1 MQRKIDKNIIRQ
13 IAIILLNI
21 FMVISLILILGFKNN
36 YGYTMYWIITPFLMM
51 LILSL
56 IQKWSVGGL
65 SIDTEESKIIQ
76 RTFDDKTTIST
87 ILFGLIYLTIQGI
100 ESWKGNITNKP
111 IVIIG
116 FFIVM
121 VVYELYTCLTI
132 YKANKETEK
141 LEEKKY
147 YKKKK

>member
-21 FMVISLILILGFKNN
+21 FMVISLIIILGFKNN

-111 IVIIG
+111 IIIIG

-121 VVYELYTCLTI
+121 IAYELFICLTI
-132 YKANKETEK
+132 HNANKETLK
-141 LEEKKY
+141 LIKNQ
-147 YKKKK
+147 KKKKK

>member
-1 MQRKIDKNIIRQ
+1 MKININKNIIRN

-21 FMVISLILILGFKNN
+21 FMILSLILVLGFKIN

-56 IQKWSVGGL
+56 IQKWSVGGFN
-65 SIDTEESKIIQ
+65 IDTKESKIIQ

-121 VVYELYTCLTI
+121 VVYELYTYLTI
-132 YKANKETEK
+132 YNINKETAKLIEK
-141 LEEKKY
+141 S

>member
-1 MQRKIDKNIIRQ
+1 MKRNINKNIIRN

-21 FMVISLILILGFKNN
+21 FMILSLILVLGFKIN

-56 IQKWSVGGL
+56 IQKWSVGGFN
-65 SIDTEESKIIQ
+65 IDTKESKIIQ

-121 VVYELYTCLTI
+121 VVYELYTYLTI
-132 YKANKETEK
+132 YNINKETAKLIEK
-141 LEEKKY
+141 SY
-147 YKKKK
+147 NKKK

>member
-1 MQRKIDKNIIRQ
+1 MQRNINKNIIRN

-21 FMVISLILILGFKNN
+21 FMILSLILVLGFKIN

-56 IQKWSVGGL
+56 IQKWSVGGFN
-65 SIDTEESKIIQ
+65 IDTKESKIIQ

-121 VVYELYTCLTI
+121 VVYELYTYLTI
-132 YKANKETEK
+132 YNINKETAKLIEK
-141 LEEKKY
+141 S